1 MNNLY
6 IKKSFQIQVMTDAE
20 EEGTEIRRK
29 KRKSLK
35 LRGWQR
41 LRGRRQL
48 EIDTKSR
55 RPDRWRLR
63 PTRG

>member
-1 MNNLY
+1 
-6 IKKSFQIQVMTDAE
+6 MTDVE
-20 EEGTEIRRK
+20 EEGIEIRRK

-48 EIDTKSR
+48 EIDIKSK